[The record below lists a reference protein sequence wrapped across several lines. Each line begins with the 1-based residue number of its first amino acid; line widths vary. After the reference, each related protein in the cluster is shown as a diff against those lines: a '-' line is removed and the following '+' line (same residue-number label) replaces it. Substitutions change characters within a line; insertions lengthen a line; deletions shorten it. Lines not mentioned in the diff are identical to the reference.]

1 MILSESAINEIRAAL
16 ASGDGADLVR
26 QLAEEGMQDL
36 IEAEGTEHIGADRW
50 ECTISGVAH
59 RTGHRSRTLST
70 TAGDLELKFPKL
82 DRGSFFLSVLE
93 QRRRIDQAMYA
104 VVMEVYVHGV

>member
-50 ECTISGVAH
+50 ECTCLNTCGRDRDRDH
-59 RTGHRSRTLST
+59 RCWRS
-70 TAGDLELKFPKL
+70 
-82 DRGSFFLSVLE
+82 
-93 QRRRIDQAMYA
+93 
-104 VVMEVYVHGV
+104 